1 MRILSL
7 CLIILCSGNASAQ
20 EVLPTANP
28 KVSVIP
34 KIQDQSLKNSTEQ
47 NLQTSA
53 GKEITE
59 KSQKVDPVN
68 ISAEELHHQMEE
80 GSILPHEAFEGEIFD
95 TTQNNQQVDRFR
107 CTDYS
112 NVKHMIIDIDD
123 FQGMRGISETK
134 LKTFFAL
141 ESLSVI
147 NFDTMRTKASE
158 CLKRKIS
165 ILLSTATKLKY
176 LRLCHINLDKFP
188 EEICNL
194 KYLVE
199 LNVEDKKIPSIPSGI
214 ENLKNLKRFM
224 IKCNK
229 IRDLP
234 KELGNLSALEHLYL
248 KCNRLT
254 KLPPEIGN
262 LTNLKYLN
270 LHCRE
275 LEKLPKE
282 ITNLTN
288 LKYINCV
295 DSQITS
301 FTVGGNARNLVVEI
315 PRKFSI
321 KSIFKTGFNF
331 IKWKLSVM
339 WDSLKKW
346 MADSRHIK
354 LVTRTETEE
363 NVSRRVPV

>member
-1 MRILSL
+1 MEGEMRILSL
-7 CLIILCSGNASAQ
+7 CLIILFSENAFSQ
-20 EVLPTANP
+20 EVQPTTKP
-28 KVSVIP
+28 EITP
-34 KIQDQSLKNSTEQ
+34 TTQDQNLKNSTEQ
-47 NLQTSA
+47 NLQTPKDQAPNKNFPKDDPMQISVPELIY
-53 GKEITE
+53 GIKEET
-59 KSQKVDPVN
+59 
-68 ISAEELHHQMEE
+68 
-80 GSILPHEAFEGEIFD
+80 ILPKESFEGEIFD
-95 TTQNNQQVDRFR
+95 TTNNNKQVDMFR

-112 NVKHMIIDIDD
+112 NVKHMTIDIDD
-123 FQGMRGISETK
+123 FREISETK

-147 NFDTMRTKASE
+147 NFDTMRTRASE
-158 CLKRKIS
+158 CLKKKIS
-165 ILLSTATKLKY
+165 TLLSTASKLKY

-188 EEICNL
+188 EEICKL
-194 KYLVE
+194 KYLTE
-199 LNVEDKKIPSIPSGI
+199 LNIEDKRIQKIPAGI
-214 ENLKNLKRFM
+214 ENLKNLKRLM

-229 IRDLP
+229 IKELP
-234 KELGNLSALEHLYL
+234 KELGNLSTLEHLYL
-248 KCNRLT
+248 RCNRLT

-301 FTVGGNARNLVVEI
+301 FTVGGNSRNLVLEI

-321 KSIFKTGFNF
+321 KKIFSHGFKF
-331 IKWKLSVM
+331 IKCKLSIM
-339 WDSLKKW
+339 WNSLKKW
-346 MADSRHIK
+346 IADLNK
-354 LVTRTETEE
+354 TKEQ
-363 NVSRRVPV
+363 